1 MFQEVHVIRLVG
13 ASTLALCA
21 FALPALAQDGP
32 GACGQPALLS
42 QPAGVAIAPGFADLS
57 LILRPERSEPRYVEF
72 EVTEPTE
79 ITLET
84 LARENDAA
92 LTLYDAEGRVV
103 AWDDDSAGDLDARV
117 ATTLQPGRYCAQV
130 RMISAAPV
138 DNPMLVLVGSEGLP
152 PDPVVAEQEE
162 VTAVCNDPARTPM
175 LAENLPAG
183 TVPRTEATIDPATS
197 LRSYRI
203 SVAEQTVLQIDAG
216 SQTFDTML
224 AVYGADG
231 AGLWENDDHEDV
243 TGSDSRIRE
252 TFEPG
257 EYCVVVR
264 PFGTSE
270 GPFTLTVTAEGGAP
284 AAGMP
289 K

>member
-1 MFQEVHVIRLVG
+1 MIRVVGPSALV
-13 ASTLALCA
+13 LCA
-21 FALPALAQDGP
+21 LAAPALAQDAP
-32 GACGQPALLS
+32 GTCGQPAVLS

-72 EVTEPTE
+72 EVTAPTE

-117 ATTLQPGRYCAQV
+117 ATTLGAGRYCAQV

-138 DNPMLVLVGSEGLP
+138 DDPMLVLVASEGLP
-152 PDPVVAEQEE
+152 PNPATAVQEE
-162 VTAVCNDPARTPM
+162 VVAVCNDPVRTPM
-175 LAENLPAG
+175 LADNLPAG
-183 TVPRTEATIDPATS
+183 AVPPMEGTIDPATS
-197 LRSYRI
+197 LRSFRI
-203 SVAEQTVLQIDAG
+203 AVTEPTVLQIDAG

-243 TGSDSRIRE
+243 MGSDSRIRE
-252 TFEPG
+252 AFEPG

-270 GPFTLTVTAEGGAP
+270 GPFTLSVTAGDAP
-284 AAGMP
+284 N
-289 K
+289 